1 MTLNCCRLQV
11 MEEMNVSGDNGNN
24 NNDCFNIDF

>member
-24 NNDCFNIDF
+24 NDCFNIDF